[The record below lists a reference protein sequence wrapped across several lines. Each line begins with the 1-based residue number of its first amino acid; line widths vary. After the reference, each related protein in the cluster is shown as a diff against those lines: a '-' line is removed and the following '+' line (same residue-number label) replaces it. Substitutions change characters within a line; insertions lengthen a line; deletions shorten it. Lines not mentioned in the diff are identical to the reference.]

1 MKRCY
6 GPKVALPYPG
16 FTPNKHPISRAR
28 FSARNRPEA
37 DIRPRL
43 SQASQPNASR
53 LVPRRRS
60 GLLLK
65 GLSYQWTSHPLMNPE
80 RFANTRLKLIW
91 PRHSFISGTERK
103 LVIVEGVDGWKG
115 L

>member
-43 SQASQPNASR
+43 SQASQANASR

-65 GLSYQWTSHPLMNPE
+65 GLSYQRASHPLMNPE
-80 RFANTRLKLIW
+80 GVTNTRLKHFGSL
-91 PRHSFISGTERK
+91 HSFICGTK
-103 LVIVEGVDGWKG
+103 NQLVVMESVDGWKG